1 MMATFTEDM
10 PTYYEVLG
18 LPKASSTRQN
28 LSPQQIKAA
37 YRKALLKYHPDKSEI
52 DLNSPSLVMDAT
64 NTSNKALYTV
74 DQICKAYAILSV
86 PKIRSEYDRQLNHRT
101 WATASTNQYQ
111 DQKFRTGFETVDLE
125 DLAHDEAEEI
135 WYKSCR
141 CGDIQG
147 YLVRGTDLE
156 EFSDKGEL
164 HVGCRGCSLWLRVLF
179 DVIEEIP
186 QHIPQETVD
195 RV

>member
-1 MMATFTEDM
+1 MATFTEDLL
-10 PTYYEVLG
+10 THYEVLG
-18 LPKASSTRQN
+18 LPKVSSTRRN
-28 LSPQQIKAA
+28 LSQQQIKAA
-37 YRKALLKYHPDKSEI
+37 YRKALLKYHPDKSGV
-52 DLNSPSLVMDAT
+52 DLDSPSSVIDAT
-64 NTSNKALYTV
+64 NTSNQALYTV

-86 PKIRSEYDRQLNHRT
+86 PRIRSEYDRHLSQRT
-101 WATASTNQYQ
+101 WATASTNQQQ

-125 DLAHDEAEEI
+125 ELAHDEAEEI

-179 DVIEEIP
+179 EVVEETP
-186 QHIPQETVD
+186 SQ
-195 RV
+195 